1 MATLRVGVLVLSV
14 VAVLLTAGGA
24 AAAGEGGQLAR
35 SDRAFPVES
44 AGWPWVAIGRV
55 NLAGKGFC
63 TGTLVAPDLVLT
75 AAHCLFERGSKRR
88 FQPHELTFL
97 SGYQRG
103 EALAVSRGKSIHISP
118 GFAVASRPSVERIAN
133 DWALLRLA
141 ETLSMPPV
149 AVRPL
154 AAAAAGTDAADGDT
168 ATPSPARKGRTAET
182 GPRGLPAPMLSAGY
196 GQDRAHMLTV
206 HDGCEIASR
215 LAEDRVLVHNCDVA
229 RGGSGSPLLTH
240 DGRGYTLIG
249 IVVGNL
255 STMEI
260 QAAFGVHAAAFA
272 PALAS
277 LDAHG
282 G

>member
-1 MATLRVGVLVLSV
+1 MATLRVGVLVLSI
-14 VAVLLTAGGA
+14 VAVLLTADGA
-24 AAAGEGGQLAR
+24 AAAGEGGQTAR
-35 SDRAFPVES
+35 SDRAFAVES

-141 ETLSMPPV
+141 EPLSMPPV

-154 AAAAAGTDAADGDT
+154 AAAAAGSDPAERA
-168 ATPSPARKGRTAET
+168 PSAPARRRGGTAET
-182 GPRGLPAPMLSAGY
+182 GPRALPAPMLSAGY

-240 DGRGYTLIG
+240 DGRGYALIG

-255 STMEI
+255 STVEI